1 MEQST
6 RSFRASLAAML
17 GICLVIMLIALDS
30 SVVGTA
36 MPRIVAE
43 LRGYDLYQWTASAYL
58 MGNAVMIPITGRL
71 GDLYGRK
78 PFVLVA
84 VILFTLASAAC
95 GLAQSMLQL
104 VLARGLQGL
113 GGGMLV
119 GVAFAC
125 VPDLFPD
132 RMRRVRWQ
140 VMLSATFG
148 ISTAIGPSLGG
159 WLTEHAGW
167 RSVFY
172 VNLPVALAALVM
184 IWLYL
189 PRIVHHEDEDRSI
202 DWLGALLLA
211 ASICGLLLA
220 TENGQS
226 HGFGDLRT
234 LGLWAAAAIC
244 AVVFVRH
251 QYHTGAP
258 IIPPEML
265 DNSGAR
271 KLMALGIMTG
281 LTMFMLVFY
290 VPLLLQ
296 GGFGQSP
303 KEAGLVMT
311 PLLLFITAGSI
322 MNGRILPHLRRA
334 ERVIAWGQL
343 GMLISC
349 LFLTQ
354 LGMDTPRSLT
364 FVVFAVCG
372 VSLGFQLPN
381 LTLQMMGVAGRKNL
395 GVGSAL
401 IQSTRMIGSMIGVG
415 VASILVNLLYA
426 RQIGTALTQ
435 SGVTDAAVIKLL
447 SSPQILIREQDRV
460 VLLDLAQRLGLD
472 VTPLLEAAREGLI
485 RWVHSAFLVCAVIAG
500 LSICI
505 SLRLPPYEISK
516 NR

>member
-1 MEQST
+1 
-6 RSFRASLAAML
+6 
-17 GICLVIMLIALDS
+17 
-30 SVVGTA
+30 
-36 MPRIVAE
+36 
-43 LRGYDLYQWTASAYL
+43 
-58 MGNAVMIPITGRL
+58 
-71 GDLYGRK
+71 
-78 PFVLVA
+78 
-84 VILFTLASAAC
+84 
-95 GLAQSMLQL
+95 
-104 VLARGLQGL
+104 
-113 GGGMLV
+113 
-119 GVAFAC
+119 
-125 VPDLFPD
+125 
-132 RMRRVRWQ
+132 
-140 VMLSATFG
+140 
-148 ISTAIGPSLGG
+148 
-159 WLTEHAGW
+159 
-167 RSVFY
+167 
-172 VNLPVALAALVM
+172 
-184 IWLYL
+184 
-189 PRIVHHEDEDRSI
+189 
-202 DWLGALLLA
+202 
-211 ASICGLLLA
+211 LLLA

-311 PLLLFITAGSI
+311 PLLVFITAGSI
-322 MNGRILPHLRRA
+322 INGRILPHLRRA

-354 LGMDTPRSLT
+354 LNVDTPRSLT
-364 FVVFAVCG
+364 IAVFAVCG
-372 VSLGFQLPN
+372 ISLGFQLPN

-401 IQSTRMIGSMIGVG
+401 IQSTRMIGSMVGVG

-426 RQIGTALTQ
+426 RQIAAALIQ

-447 SSPQILIREQDRV
+447 SSPQVLIREQDRV
-460 VLLDLAQRLGLD
+460 VLLDLAHRLGLD

-485 RWVHSAFLVCAVIAG
+485 RGVHSAFLVCAVIAG